1 MKSSPVT
8 IIEIQVLVK
17 DSEMGSGITDEKQT
31 TLKSKY
37 LSMCVCIYVCMVIVC
52 RPVCLI
58 LISFMWEKEGFCN
71 LNECSNHQDMG
82 SILHKVENRIKL
94 DNTYKLEQNQK
105 TTLGGITKLS
115 TNS

>member
-1 MKSSPVT
+1 
-8 IIEIQVLVK
+8 
-17 DSEMGSGITDEKQT
+17 
-31 TLKSKY
+31 
-37 LSMCVCIYVCMVIVC
+37 
-52 RPVCLI
+52 
-58 LISFMWEKEGFCN
+58 MWEKEGFCN